1 MSFEGMGI
9 SLTLI
14 LLVVLWVASPLIS
27 KRRNKTAVVR
37 DASLSGAYER
47 ALVAIRDL
55 DEDFSTGKIEAEAY
69 QRERE
74 AWLQRGIAALRALD
88 AAGQLG
94 AEGIDESDVD
104 EPEDQDVDQVEQ
116 ALAAYRRSA
125 RSTAH

>member
-14 LLVVLWVASPLIS
+14 ILVVLWVASPLIS
-27 KRRNKTAVVR
+27 KRRGKTAVVR
-37 DASLSGAYER
+37 DLSLNAAYER

-74 AWLQRGIAALRALD
+74 LWLQRGIAALQALD

-94 AEGIDESDVD
+94 AEEVYESEVD
-104 EPEDQDVDQVEQ
+104 EPEDQEVDPVEQ

>member
-74 AWLQRGIAALRALD
+74 AWLQHGIAALRALD

-94 AEGIDESDVD
+94 AEGNDESDVD